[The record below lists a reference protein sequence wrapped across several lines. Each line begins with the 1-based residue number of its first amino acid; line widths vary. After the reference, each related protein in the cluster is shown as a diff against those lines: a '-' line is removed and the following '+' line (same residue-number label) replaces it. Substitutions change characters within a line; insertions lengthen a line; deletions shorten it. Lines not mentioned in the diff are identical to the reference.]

1 MAEQFDGVDFQSI
14 KQDAYSHWEDF
25 DPEAECVVHDA
36 VSRDGAG
43 GGAGGDGRD
52 EGADDEEHNEEPPSP
67 PIASDPK
74 CCHLVV
80 SIEIQ
85 YSGYSK

>member
-25 DPEAECVVHDA
+25 DPENECVVHDA

-80 SIEIQ
+80 STIT
-85 YSGYSK
+85 